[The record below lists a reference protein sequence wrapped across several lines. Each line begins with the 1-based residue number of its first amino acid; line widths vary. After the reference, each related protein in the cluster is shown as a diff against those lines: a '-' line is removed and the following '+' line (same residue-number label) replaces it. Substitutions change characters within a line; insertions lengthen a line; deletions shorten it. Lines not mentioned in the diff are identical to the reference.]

1 LAQAALQKPKREGRG
16 DMLEKSRWVPQP
28 FGPGWVRKWLMRH
41 QHPISFGLH
50 MVGIPMT
57 IASLVPLLIDLT
69 SLSMWGWATVLFL
82 GGYALQFLGHAIE
95 GNDAGE
101 IILVKKWMG
110 LPYTAVAPRWLQA
123 DISATTPS

>member
-1 LAQAALQKPKREGRG
+1 
-16 DMLEKSRWVPQP
+16 
-28 FGPGWVRKWLMRH
+28 MRH